1 MENIKEIFKE
11 KNYDEQTLNLIENF
25 LYEFEE
31 VFGKY
36 LPREEVIKRIKANL
50 DHSVLITNIDGNKHT
65 GLYDPKEKKIT
76 LLEGMDEDAQKAVF
90 FHEMIHC
97 ITSYEKFVG
106 FGLEYC
112 DEDNPIRQ
120 TGTAIGITEGFTQLA
135 TKKRNE
141 RFGIKFDTYPI
152 LTEQV
157 ENIAELLGEDKFF
170 DIAFNNPLGLEDAM
184 LDAGLI
190 EYSGEAGPLFEQFN
204 TIWRHEKEIY
214 EDRGYQKSKEERLL
228 KAIFGLKK
236 PKIYPVE
243 NAKHHIV
250 ITLLERYDRIDIKT
264 TDELIELFNQT
275 LKYAKQLDIQTS
287 AGIYN
292 TYFTK
297 LDILEESGIP
307 REEILEALPP
317 EMRLFTE
324 YEYKYREFMEL
335 SPREQLEKIAESP
348 REVDEEILSGILGDD
363 YATAIVTNIFNG
375 FSDKNKS
382 IDMATQLV
390 RGFAQKIVDEG
401 YDIDKLA
408 FEFIEIDGFVSGLA
422 FNMYENDGE
431 NARYLG
437 TFSNITSECDLE
449 EYKACSEEERKRILA
464 EKDLPDDYIVL
475 SSESGCLILFGGDDE
490 YLCIDDE
497 GYSYE
502 NDGEVKYFGSNIEY
516 LRGRIQNSGKRYQQL
531 VQLRA
536 PQKILEEASKSIRA
550 IEGKLDEKRG
560 KTKFTPADI
569 EEATLKGAISLEEIE
584 AILEEFGDKNIDRE
598 KIFRKGI
605 GLDE

>member
-141 RFGIKFDTYPI
+141 RFGVKFDTYPI

-317 EMRLFTE
+317 EMRLFIE

>member
-141 RFGIKFDTYPI
+141 RFGVKFDTYPI

>member
-141 RFGIKFDTYPI
+141 RFGVKFDTYPI

-157 ENIAELLGEDKFF
+157 ENIAGLLGEDKFF

>member
-141 RFGIKFDTYPI
+141 RFGVKFDTYPI

-536 PQKILEEASKSIRA
+536 PQKILEEASKSIRT

>member
-141 RFGIKFDTYPI
+141 RFGVKFDTYPI

-190 EYSGEAGPLFEQFN
+190 AYSGEAGPLFEQFN

>member
-50 DHSVLITNIDGNKHT
+50 DHSVLITNIEGNKHT
-65 GLYDPKEKKIT
+65 GLYDSKEKKIT
-76 LLEGMDEDAQKAVF
+76 LLEGMDEETLKSVF

-141 RFGIKFDTYPI
+141 RFGVKFDTYPI

-157 ENIAELLGEDKFF
+157 ENIVELLGEDKFF

-184 LDAGLI
+184 LDAGLL
-190 EYSGEAGPLFEQFN
+190 EYSGEVGPFLEQFN
-204 TIWRHEKEIY
+204 TIWKHEKEIY

-228 KAIFGLKK
+228 KAIFGLNK

-250 ITLLERYDRIDIKT
+250 ITLLERYGRIDIKT

-390 RGFAQKIVDEG
+390 RGFAQKILDEG

-464 EKDLPDDYIVL
+464 EKDLPDDYVVL

-516 LRGRIQNSGKRYQQL
+516 LRERIQNSGKRYQQL

-536 PQKILEEASKSIRA
+536 PQKILEDTSKSIRA
-550 IEGKLDEKRG
+550 IEEKIDEKRG
-560 KTKFTPADI
+560 KTKFTPGDI

>member
-190 EYSGEAGPLFEQFN
+190 AYSGEAGPLFEQFN

>member
-141 RFGIKFDTYPI
+141 RFGVKFDTYPI

-464 EKDLPDDYIVL
+464 EKDLQDDYIVL